1 MSNIGSISNSG
12 NKFNV
17 VASTLSTEQ
26 LESFGKS
33 GNLMPNAI
41 IVSTSYINSYDN
53 SLDLVI
59 SDKDGYGQSIM
70 KDYKNA
76 IETVSQHIYYT
87 SNKTK
92 PKYKTKYVQEGEKG
106 NGPETIS
113 LNKAIYTF
121 AKDYSYIGS
130 RFLTY
135 DGTYSLNDYFSYLF
149 SIIKHEKTL
158 ITVTDLV
165 LNSTSSDYVT
175 LDYVTFKVSPN
186 YNKDYITVGFKNGK
200 NEPNIRFYNSFE
212 GKLKESNKNITDDV
226 KAEFNTN
233 DLLESKCY
241 IKDRDVSTSYISINS
256 PNYGGEDF
264 SEEGRKITCYVPS
277 DITTQNYKT
286 YGIYYKDVLV
296 GIEGHNSNITVL
308 YDNDISPLSP
318 GSILDNFPVENEGY
332 RKLEVKFDNGLQ
344 LYYNGNSDSNSAKA
358 YFNIEGGKLKLKS
371 FDDGFTYSYKSVIYP
386 AYNDQKQ
393 IIVNHK
399 WINIE
404 GRKNTNIYIKPNP
417 SIFLVNKNDNDYRY
431 YLTYNTGNYI
441 PTDRYRFLPISNKSH
456 VSCKKYSDNSWTEI
470 DNIISYTVSS
480 PNLEI
485 NSNTF
490 VNNKNTDYHGVY
502 KVNVECTNT
511 YLNNTYI
518 NNDEYYIVCS
528 TRLKIYKDDKLNR
541 TLSINYDYINP
552 YFQDLNNLYVNNA
565 CSYLADT
572 SKILYIGVNYR
583 IDGSEWIEDLNNINY
598 YQITSVEESND
609 TSASKLYKYKIDKN
623 ETSDSLYIIFGLR
636 EYTDKDNDIFTTPDV
651 PESSNI
657 QKYIKF
663 NIYFYNNGNTVDISK
678 NCKIK
683 YWYTNNGTQYVY
695 TDNIISMNHFSIPK
709 GIVPNY
715 QIIKNNDITLQYD
728 DVQFD
733 DASGKVRDLNLNTNL
748 SEINITLRSS
758 KINESTIL
766 FNINKISMPFLKL
779 DYKGYINGYKY
790 VILNNNNNN
799 FILCTLGQYETE
811 ISDINVTIEDKE
823 NILYNKDCV
832 FTVYYHA
839 NSGNITDISDL
850 SAISPDIE
858 CKTDPNPIIVDSKI
872 IDINELKFIIQ

>member
-26 LESFGKS
+26 LEGFGKS

-59 SDKDGYGQSIM
+59 SDKAGYGQSIM

-76 IETVSQHIYYT
+76 IETVSQHIYFT
-87 SNKTK
+87 SNTTK
-92 PKYKTKYVQEGEKG
+92 PKYKTKYVQEGENG

-135 DGTYSLNDYFSYLF
+135 DGKYSLNDYFSYLF
-149 SIIKHEKTL
+149 SIIKHEKILVT
-158 ITVTDLV
+158 ITDLV
-165 LNSTSSDYVT
+165 LNSTSST
-175 LDYVTFKVSPN
+175 PGYVTFKVSPN
-186 YNKDYITVGFKNGK
+186 YNKDDITVGFKNGK

-226 KAEFNTN
+226 KAEFNVN
-233 DLLESKCY
+233 NLLESKCY
-241 IKDRDVSTSYISINS
+241 IRDRDASTSYISINS
-256 PNYGGEDF
+256 PNYNGEVF
-264 SEEGRKITCYVPS
+264 SSERKITCYVPS

-286 YGIYYKDVLV
+286 YGTYYKDVLV
-296 GIEGHNSNITVL
+296 GIEGHNANITV
-308 YDNDISPLSP
+308 YDDDIKRSP
-318 GSILDNFPVENEGY
+318 GDILDKFPVENESY
-332 RKLEVKFDNGLQ
+332 RNLEVKLNNSLQ
-344 LYYNGNSDSNSAKA
+344 LYYNGNSDNNSAKA
-358 YFNIEGGKLKLKS
+358 YFNIEGGKLKS
-371 FDDGFTYSYKSVIYP
+371 SDDGFTYSYKSVIYP

-399 WINIE
+399 WINAE

-417 SIFLVNKNDNDYRY
+417 SIFLVNKNNNDCRY
-431 YLTYNTGNYI
+431 YLTYTTGHYI
-441 PTDRYRFLPISNKSH
+441 PTDKNRFLPISNTSY
-456 VSCKKYSDNSWTEI
+456 VSCKKYSKDNGWTEL
-470 DNIISYTVSS
+470 SS
-480 PNLEI
+480 NFITYDINTDSTALEI
-485 NSNTF
+485 KDTAYNITN
-490 VNNKNTDYHGVY
+490 NTDYHGVY

-511 YLNNTYI
+511 YLNNNYI

-528 TRLKIYKDDKLNR
+528 TRLKIYENDKQNR
-541 TLSINYDYINP
+541 TLSVNYDADNP
-552 YFQDLNNLYVNNA
+552 YFQDLKDLYVNNT

-572 SKILYIGVNYR
+572 NKILYIGVNYS
-583 IDGSEWIEDLNNINY
+583 IKESKWIKDSNNIYY
-598 YQITSVEESND
+598 YQIRSLQVSTNTTE
-609 TSASKLYKYKIDKN
+609 SKLYKYLIAGYED
-623 ETSDSLYIIFGLR
+623 TFIVFGLR
-636 EYTDKDNDIFTTPDV
+636 ELHKENENDFSIQNN

-657 QKYIKF
+657 QNYYIKF
-663 NIYFYNNGNTVDISK
+663 NIYYSNNNRINISE

-683 YWYTNNGTQYVY
+683 YWYTNNGTKYVY
-695 TDNIISMNHFSIPK
+695 TDNIESTKKNNFSIPENIEILK
-709 GIVPNY
+709 Y
-715 QIIKNNDITLQYD
+715 QIIKNNNADLQYD
-728 DVQFD
+728 DILFD
-733 DASGKVRDLNLNTNL
+733 DDRGKVRDLNLLNIYL
-748 SEINITLRSS
+748 SEINITLPSL

-779 DYKGYINGYKY
+779 DYEDYNRRGYKY
-790 VILNNNNNN
+790 VVLNNN
-799 FILCTLGQYETE
+799 FILCALEQYETE

-839 NSGNITDISDL
+839 DNGNITDISDL
-850 SAISPDIE
+850 STISPDIE
-858 CKTDPNPIIVDSKI
+858 CITEPNPIIVDSKI
-872 IDINELKFIIQ
+872 INIKELNFTLVNL

>member
-26 LESFGKS
+26 LEGFGKS
-33 GNLMPNAI
+33 GHLMPHAI
-41 IVSTSYINSYDN
+41 ILSTSYINSYDN

-165 LNSTSSDYVT
+165 LNSISST
-175 LDYVTFKVSPN
+175 PGYVTFKVSPN

-212 GKLKESNKNITDDV
+212 GKLKGSDKNITDDV

-241 IKDRDVSTSYISINS
+241 IRDRDVSTSYISINS
-256 PNYGGEDF
+256 PNYFGEDF
-264 SEEGRKITCYVPS
+264 SEEERKITCYVPS

-318 GSILDNFPVENEGY
+318 GAILDKFPVENESS

-358 YFNIEGGKLKLKS
+358 YFNIEGGKLKS
-371 FDDGFTYSYKSVIYP
+371 SGDGFTYSYKSVIYP

-417 SIFLVNKNDNDYRY
+417 SIFLVNKNDNDHRY
-431 YLTYNTGNYI
+431 YLTYNNGNYI
-441 PTDRYRFLPISNKSH
+441 QTDKNRFLPISNESH
-456 VSCKKYSDNSWTEI
+456 VSCKNYSKKSGWTEL
-470 DNIISYTVSS
+470 SS
-480 PNLEI
+480 NFITYDINTYSTALEI
-485 NSNTF
+485 KDTAYNITN
-490 VNNKNTDYHGVY
+490 NTDYHGVY

-511 YLNNTYI
+511 YLNNNYI

-528 TRLKIYKDDKLNR
+528 TRLKIYTDDTDDKLNK
-541 TLSINYDYINP
+541 TLSVNYDANNP
-552 YFQDLNNLYVNNA
+552 YFQDLKDLYVNNT

-572 SKILYIGVNYR
+572 SKILYIGVNYS
-583 IDGSEWIEDLNNINY
+583 IKDSKWIKDSNNIHY
-598 YQITSVEESND
+598 YQIRSLQVSTNTTE
-609 TSASKLYKYKIDKN
+609 SKLYKYLIAGYED
-623 ETSDSLYIIFGLR
+623 TFIVFGLR
-636 EYTDKDNDIFTTPDV
+636 ELHKENENDFSIQNNS
-651 PESSNI
+651 ESSNK
-657 QKYIKF
+657 QNYYIKF
-663 NIYFYNNGNTVDISK
+663 NIYFNKVDISK

-683 YWYTNNGTQYVY
+683 YWYINNGTRYEY
-695 TDNIISMNHFSIPK
+695 TENIESTNYFSIPK
-709 GIVPNY
+709 NIVVHY
-715 QIIKNNDITLQYD
+715 QIIKNNNVDLQYD
-728 DVQFD
+728 DVLFD
-733 DASGKVRDLNLNTNL
+733 DASRKVRDLNINL

-766 FNINKISMPFLKL
+766 FNINKISMQFSKL
-779 DYKGYINGYKY
+779 NYRDYINGYKY
-790 VILNNNNNN
+790 VILNNNINNNNNN
-799 FILCTLGQYETE
+799 FILCALGPYETE

-823 NILYNKDCV
+823 NILYNKACV
-832 FTVYYHA
+832 FTVYYHP
-839 NSGNITDISDL
+839 NSGKITDISDL
-850 SAISPDIE
+850 IAISPDIE
-858 CKTDPNPIIVDSKI
+858 CNTDPNPIIVDSKI
-872 IDINELKFIIQ
+872 ININELNFIIQ

>member
-26 LESFGKS
+26 LEGFGKS

-87 SNKTK
+87 SNTTK
-92 PKYKTKYVQEGEKG
+92 PKYKTKYVQEGS
-106 NGPETIS
+106 ETIS

-135 DGTYSLNDYFSYLF
+135 DSKYSLNDYFSYLF
-149 SIIKHEKTL
+149 SIIKHEKIL

-165 LNSTSSDYVT
+165 LNSTSST
-175 LDYVTFKVSPN
+175 PGYVTFKVSPN
-186 YNKDYITVGFKNGK
+186 YNKDDITVGFKNGK

-226 KAEFNTN
+226 KTEFNTN
-233 DLLESKCY
+233 NLLESKCY
-241 IKDRDVSTSYISINS
+241 IRDGHTSTSYISINS
-256 PNYGGEDF
+256 PNYNGEDF
-264 SEEGRKITCYVPS
+264 SPERKITCYVPS

-286 YGIYYKDVLV
+286 YGTYYKDVLV
-296 GIEGHNSNITVL
+296 GIEGHNSNIII
-308 YDNDISPLSP
+308 YDNGTIQSP
-318 GSILDNFPVENEGY
+318 GAILDNFPVENESY
-332 RKLEVKFDNGLQ
+332 RNLEVKFDNRLQ
-344 LYYNGNSDSNSAKA
+344 LYYNGNSDNKSAKA
-358 YFNIEGGKLKLKS
+358 YFNIDGGKLESSNEGL
-371 FDDGFTYSYKSVIYP
+371 TYSYKSVIYP

-399 WINIE
+399 WINTE

-417 SIFLVNKNDNDYRY
+417 SIFLVNKNDNDYKY

-441 PTDRYRFLPISNKSH
+441 PTDINRFLPISNKSH

-480 PNLEI
+480 TNLEI

-490 VNNKNTDYHGVY
+490 VNNSDYHGVY

-518 NNDEYYIVCS
+518 NNDKYYIVCS
-528 TRLKIYKDDKLNR
+528 TRLKIYENDKQNR
-541 TLSINYDYINP
+541 TLSINYDADNP
-552 YFQDLNNLYVNNA
+552 YFQDLKDLYVNNT

-572 SKILYIGVNYR
+572 SKILYIGVNYS
-583 IDGSEWIEDLNNINY
+583 INESKWVEDTKNINY
-598 YQITSVEESND
+598 YQIKSLQISNN
-609 TSASKLYKYKIDKN
+609 TTESKLYKYLIADY
-623 ETSDSLYIIFGLR
+623 EDMFIVFGLR
-636 EYTDKDNDIFTTPDV
+636 NLHDGIDFSNQNN
-651 PESSNI
+651 PESQNY
-657 QKYIKF
+657 YIKF
-663 NIYFYNNGNTVDISK
+663 NIYFYSNNNTINISE

-683 YWYTNNGTQYVY
+683 YWYTNNGTRYEY
-695 TDNIISMNHFSIPK
+695 TENIESIKKNYFSIPK
-709 GIVPNY
+709 PIAVLNY
-715 QIIKNNDITLQYD
+715 QIIKNNNVDLQYD
-728 DVQFD
+728 DVLFD
-733 DASGKVRDLNLNTNL
+733 DASGKVRDLNINL
-748 SEINITLRSS
+748 SEINITLPSS

-766 FNINKISMPFLKL
+766 FNINKISMPFLTAE
-779 DYKGYINGYKY
+779 YKEYINGYKY
-790 VILNNNNNN
+790 VVLNNK
-799 FILCTLGQYETE
+799 FILCALEPYETE

-839 NSGNITDISDL
+839 NSRDITDISDL
-850 SAISPDIE
+850 ITISPDIE
-858 CKTDPNPIIVDSKI
+858 CITEPNPIIVDSKI
-872 IDINELKFIIQ
+872 IDNIKITFKE